1 MSTRLAPALALVLL
15 ALTAACGSSDKV
27 TGPGSNAS
35 CSVKLAHGSMSAKID
50 GATWCANVGLNTSYN
65 SKILAIGATDN
76 TGQTLGIGVAV
87 LNGPGTYAIGPLSAT
102 NATLYSTSGGGWSA
116 TLAQGSGSVTIN
128 SISATGASGTFAF
141 SMTPANAGSAGTKN
155 ITNGVF
161 NVTF

>member
-1 MSTRLAPALALVLL
+1 MSTRLAPAAALVLL

-27 TGPGSNAS
+27 SGPSSATCN
-35 CSVKLAHGSMSAKID
+35 VKLAHGSISAKID
-50 GATWCANVGLNTSYN
+50 GATWCANLGLNASYHGN
-65 SKILAIGATDN
+65 ILAIGATDN

-102 NATLYSTSGGGWSA
+102 NATLYSTGGGGWSA

-128 SISATGASGTFAF
+128 SISSSGASGTFTF
-141 SMTPANAGSAGTKN
+141 TLTPGNGSTVGNRT